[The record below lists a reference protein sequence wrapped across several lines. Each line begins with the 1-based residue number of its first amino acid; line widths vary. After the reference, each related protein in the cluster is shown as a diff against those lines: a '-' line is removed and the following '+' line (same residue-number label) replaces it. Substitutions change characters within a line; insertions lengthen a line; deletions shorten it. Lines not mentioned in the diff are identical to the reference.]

1 MKIRYDKYSLI
12 DVIKPSTNSTYR
24 DDHISFWSFMKY
36 MPWTTCVYRKAK
48 DSLSGRRKDRFFF
61 NPNNLHQSLLW
72 VSRQSQQMG
81 KRINPPHICKH
92 QGETSLSWTREYKD
106 VCKSGVKLRVPI
118 RRRWVSVREWR
129 LSYKMILLEV
139 NQYGGLMKT
148 TLLASFERSM
158 ALFRQDSP
166 QGTDAREGV
175 RSLPLVFIGRS
186 CYKLSWSGLET
197 SPVP

>member
-1 MKIRYDKYSLI
+1 MTIFPFEVSWNICPEQPACIEKPKTVYLGEEKIDFFLI
-12 DVIKPSTNSTYR
+12 QRICIRAYFESHGSPSRWAKGSTLCTSASTKEK
-24 DDHISFWSFMKY
+24 HHCPGPES
-36 MPWTTCVYRKAK
+36 TRK
-48 DSLSGRRKDRFFF
+48 F
-61 NPNNLHQSLLW
+61 
-72 VSRQSQQMG
+72 VS
-81 KRINPPHICKH
+81 P
-92 QGETSLSWTREYKD
+92 
-106 VCKSGVKLRVPI
+106 GVKLRVPI

-166 QGTDAREGV
+166 QGTDAREGI